1 MEELSLYPIIHEQK
15 VAWGDMDAFGHVNNT
30 VYYRYI
36 ESARIAYLDQ
46 AHIFDYDVGPV
57 VASNQCQYL
66 KPVVYPDTLKV
77 AARVEELRQSGFRM
91 QYLIWSEA
99 QQQIVARSD
108 AIIVFVNYKTMQ
120 KAHIPS
126 AVREKIIALENNIGH
141 DLK

>member
-1 MEELSLYPIIHEQK
+1 MEELNLYPIIHEQK

-46 AHIFDYDVGPV
+46 AEIFNYDVGPV

-77 AARVEELRQSGFRM
+77 AVRVEELRQSGFRM
-91 QYLIWSEA
+91 HYLIWSEV
-99 QQQIVARSD
+99 QQQIVARSE
-108 AIIVFVNYKTMQ
+108 AIIVFVNYKSMQ
-120 KAHIPS
+120 KAHIPN
-126 AVREKIIALENNIGH
+126 AVREKIMTLENNIGRN
-141 DLK
+141 LQ

>member
-1 MEELSLYPIIHEQK
+1 MEELNLYPIIHEQK

-46 AHIFDYDVGPV
+46 AEIFNYDVGPV

-77 AARVEELRQSGFRM
+77 AVRVEELRQSGFRM
-91 QYLIWSEA
+91 LYLIWSEA
-99 QQQIVARSD
+99 QQQIVARSE
-108 AIIVFVNYKTMQ
+108 AIIVFVNYKSMQ
-120 KAHIPS
+120 KVHIPNV
-126 AVREKIIALENNIGH
+126 VREKILTLENNIGRN
-141 DLK
+141 LQ